1 MQINIVKPSFFHAVN
16 ASGNDSFLRVADIS
30 SFLEVKNKDI
40 LCIYLANGQEF
51 VFKGDVI
58 RELYLDHLEDKATSC
73 NPIGL
78 AEMVHKLIA

>member
-1 MQINIVKPSFFHAVN
+1 MQINVAKPSFFHAVN
-16 ASGNDSFLRVADIS
+16 ASDNDSFIRVADIS
-30 SFLEVKNKDI
+30 AILEVKNKDV

-58 RELYLDHLEDKATSC
+58 RELYFGHLEDKTTSC
-73 NPIGL
+73 NAIGL